1 MKVIEAFVSAESE
14 QFFYNPSADT
24 KKTFFYPTIIGRYT
38 YLPGYEKSRN
48 RFDNFLLMFIEEGSL
63 NISVSGTTQK
73 ATIGNVV
80 WLDCYQPHSYSSEKG
95 ARVLWM
101 HFDGPE
107 ARRYFEYFHEKH
119 KGICLP
125 SNPLSFHSSFDSML
139 SLFSK
144 NSLPDDANLS
154 LNIIS
159 LLQGLFAEQ
168 RHAVENTTAL
178 IRRASSYIGEHF
190 NDDISLE
197 FLSDMVGL
205 SPYYF
210 SRAFKK
216 ETGVSPHQYLIETRI
231 SSAKFYLSG
240 SDRSV
245 SDIALSVGFKDESSF
260 CLTFRRRV
268 GLTPK
273 AFRERSRK

>member
-1 MKVIEAFVSAESE
+1 MKAIEALVSSESE
-14 QFFYNPSADT
+14 QFFHNPSSDT
-24 KKTFFYPTIIGRYT
+24 KEMFFYPTIIGRYT
-38 YLPGYEKSRN
+38 YLPGYEKNRN
-48 RFDNFLLMFIEEGSL
+48 RFNNFLLMFIEEGSL
-63 NISVSGTTQK
+63 DISVSGTTQR

-80 WLDCYQPHSYSSEKG
+80 WLDCYKPHSYSSEKG

-101 HFDGPE
+101 HFDGHE
-107 ARRYFEYFHEKH
+107 ARRYYEYFHKKH
-119 KGICLP
+119 ENICLP
-125 SNPLSFHSSFDSML
+125 SNPLRFHSSFDSLL

-144 NSLPDDANLS
+144 NSLPEEAILS

-159 LLQGLFAEQ
+159 LLQSLFAEQ
-168 RHAVENTTAL
+168 KNDAESTSAL
-178 IRRASSYIGEHF
+178 IRRASSYIDEHF
-190 NDDISLE
+190 NDNLSLE

-216 ETGVSPHQYLIETRI
+216 ETGISPHQYLIETRI
-231 SSAKFYLSG
+231 SSAKFYLFG
-240 SDRSV
+240 SDRSI

-273 AFRERSRK
+273 SFREKSRK